1 MRWFTLTFL
10 EGVSQMQ
17 LSGLNH
23 PEGSSC
29 HSQSILVEPGIPM
42 PPTPLL
48 LVSQCRFLY
57 SHSALP
63 LLEMVALHALEKL
76 IQNVPGL
83 HFLVRTSSTRQVS
96 YAVPRAPIP
105 APHCSELNQSRRRDS
120 RCPPAGCLSSHRGHE
135 LRYQPWLSFFLA
147 LGLH

>member
-17 LSGLNH
+17 LSGLSH

-29 HSQSILVEPGIPM
+29 RSQSILLEPGIPT

-48 LVSQCRFLY
+48 LVSQY
-57 SHSALP
+57 SYPALP
-63 LLEMVALHALEKL
+63 PLEMVALHALGKL

-83 HFLVRTSSTRQVS
+83 HFLVRTASTRQVS

-105 APHCSELNQSRRRDS
+105 APHSSELHQSRRRDS
-120 RCPPAGCLSSHRGHE
+120 RCPPAGCPSSNRGHE

-147 LGLH
+147 LGLR

>member
-17 LSGLNH
+17 LSGLSH

-29 HSQSILVEPGIPM
+29 HSQSILLEPGIPT

-48 LVSQCRFLY
+48 LVSQY
-57 SHSALP
+57 SYPALP
-63 LLEMVALHALEKL
+63 PLEMVALHALGKL

-83 HFLVRTSSTRQVS
+83 HFLVRTASTRQVS
-96 YAVPRAPIP
+96 YAVPSS
-105 APHCSELNQSRRRDS
+105 PHSCTSLLRIESEQEKGQ
-120 RCPPAGCLSSHRGHE
+120 PVSSS
-135 LRYQPWLSFFLA
+135 WLPFL
-147 LGLH
+147 